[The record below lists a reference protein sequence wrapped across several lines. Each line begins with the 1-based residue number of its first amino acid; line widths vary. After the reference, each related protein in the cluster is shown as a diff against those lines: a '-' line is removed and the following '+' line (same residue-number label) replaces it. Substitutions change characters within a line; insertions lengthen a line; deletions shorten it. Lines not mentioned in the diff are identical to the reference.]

1 MTPTASRLKARLEER
16 RLWFANEWFYKW
28 HFIGNDGPVTIDSFD
43 GREIRYGG
51 IAFSGTTRD
60 IYWDA
65 VVRGVR
71 KEINEQFIWI
81 DTEVRKYKREVA
93 VAAIEECAGLLASFV
108 RSIRRQAVAKDRVLR
123 GNGISFPAENDAGLW
138 DGTSDREITAMAE
151 ALKSALPDETLPPP
165 VPERNLPVS
174 FSERALSLWEGQR
187 WWTEPTGYLLGFV
200 GFVLTVIAFL

>member
-1 MTPTASRLKARLEER
+1 MTPTASRLKARLEDR

-51 IAFSGTTRD
+51 IAFSGTARD

-81 DTEVRKYKREVA
+81 DVEVRRYKRDAA
-93 VAAIEECAGLLASFV
+93 VAAIDECAGLLASFV
-108 RSIRRQAVAKDRVLR
+108 RSIRRQAVAKDRILR

-138 DGTSDREITAMAE
+138 DGTSDREIVALAD
-151 ALKSALPDETLPPP
+151 ALKGALPDDTVPTPTGEPDVP
-165 VPERNLPVS
+165 VK
-174 FSERALSLWEGQR
+174 FSEQALTLWNAHQ
-187 WWTEPTGYLLGFV
+187 WWIGPLGLLLGLA
-200 GFVLTVIAFL
+200 GLILTL

>member
-65 VVRGVR
+65 IVRGVR

-81 DTEVRKYKREVA
+81 DAEVRRYKREVA
-93 VAAIEECAGLLASFV
+93 VVAIDECAGLLASFV
-108 RSIRRQAVAKDRVLR
+108 RSIRRQAVAKDRILR
-123 GNGISFPAENDAGLW
+123 GNGVSFPPENDAGLW
-138 DGTSDREITAMAE
+138 DGTSDREIVALAD
-151 ALKSALPDETLPPP
+151 ALKGALPDDAAPPP
-165 VPERNLPVS
+165 TGEPDVPVTFTEQ
-174 FSERALSLWEGQR
+174 ALTLWNGHQ
-187 WWTEPTGYLLGFV
+187 WWIGPLGLLLGIA
-200 GFVLTVIAFL
+200 GLVLTL